1 MTNLGSR
8 LKSRDIPWPTKVHIV
23 KNCVFSYSHVWM
35 WELGYKEGWVLMNWC
50 FRIVVLEKTLES
62 PLDCKENKP
71 VNTRG
76 NQHWIFIGRTDAKVP
91 ILWPPDVK
99 SRLIGKDP
107 DARKGWG
114 QEEKGATEDEMVG
127 WHHWLKGHEFEKALG
142 DGEGQGGLTC
152 CGPWGCKEF
161 RHNLATEQPPPPA
174 PPSIFP
180 TLIASAPS
188 FHPLAV
194 PAMPPAAVPQTS
206 KLTPTSGL
214 LQLTSL
220 PGILS
225 P

>member
-107 DARKGWG
+107 DAGKDRG
-114 QEEKGATEDEMVG
+114 QEEKGTTEDEMVG
-127 WHHWLKGHEFEKALG
+127 WHHKLNGHEFEKALG
-142 DGEGQGGLTC
+142 DGEGQGSLACYSPWSHKESDSSEGL
-152 CGPWGCKEF
+152 
-161 RHNLATEQPPPPA
+161 NNNN
-174 PPSIFP
+174 
-180 TLIASAPS
+180 
-188 FHPLAV
+188 
-194 PAMPPAAVPQTS
+194 
-206 KLTPTSGL
+206 
-214 LQLTSL
+214 
-220 PGILS
+220 
-225 P
+225 